1 MILVP
6 ESVRQRLSQMLF
18 QFEVGKP
25 TGEFIPSLSSSYQA
39 YSLPLVADTAKL
51 HRIAEKITD
60 PRMLRLVRQATQK
73 AAEDR
78 ADSASEP
85 GMAATAAV
93 ISGLVRATNNTEEKR
108 VGESEENEGEA
119 SSSIPRSL
127 ADGSSSGVTAHLQ
140 QPNSDPTAVD
150 MTATKLDAK
159 TIDIPTTH

>member
-51 HRIAEKITD
+51 HRIAEKISD

-78 ADSASEP
+78 ADSTSGP
-85 GMAATAAV
+85 GISATATV
-93 ISGLVRATNNTEEKR
+93 ISGLVRAAHNAENKLE
-108 VGESEENEGEA
+108 ESEEHEA
-119 SSSIPRSL
+119 SIPSSL
-127 ADGSSSGVTAHLQ
+127 TEGTGGGTAP

-150 MTATKLDAK
+150 MTATKVDPE
-159 TIDIPTTH
+159 TIDVPTTH